1 MSSSTTD
8 IAERTAA
15 ARREAENLKEKIKQ
29 KKESLSDTTRKEHS
43 FIMASSSFFVLKK
56 F

>member
-15 ARREAENLKEKIKQ
+15 ARREAEQLKDKIKQ
-29 KKESLSDTTRKEHS
+29 RKENLSDTTRKYKSE
-43 FIMASSSFFVLKK
+43 
-56 F
+56 